1 MNSELVEEDNFEK
14 EEENV
19 EGGGGGGEDGFSKG
33 GQFRKRR
40 RFRDFTIPFG
50 KVITRLR
57 VVLSNVI
64 E

>member
-19 EGGGGGGEDGFSKG
+19 EGEGGVRGRWFFKG